1 VTETV
6 DQRLARGERRRAQLI
21 EATLTVIERE
31 GVGGVSHRAVAGVA
45 GVSPSAALHHY
56 PTLDDLLVAALISAN
71 QSSIDSVAAVEDI
84 AGLADVL
91 AEQIVEHR
99 TRFVAVYELYLLAA
113 RRPALRPEAFRWI
126 ASVEEAA
133 KRLGA
138 DQAGARALCASLD
151 GLGLQ
156 ALLSEEVPDR
166 REVSAV
172 LARALPSPRGRD
184 GAGAS

>member
-1 VTETV
+1 VV
-6 DQRLARGERRRAQLI
+6 ERD
-21 EATLTVIERE
+21 
-31 GVGGVSHRAVAGVA
+31 GVGGVSHRSVAKLA

-71 QSSIDSVAAVEDI
+71 QSSVDAVEAVDDI

-91 AEQIVEHR
+91 AEQIVERR

-126 ASVEEAA
+126 SSVEDAA
-133 KRLGA
+133 RRLGA
-138 DQAGARALCASLD
+138 DEIGTHALCATLD

-166 REVSAV
+166 DEATEVLRRS
-172 LARALPSPRGRD
+172 LG
-184 GAGAS
+184 